1 MIDRILKNW
10 KTTVLGLAILITC
23 FILVFMEK
31 STLTEVSVFIC
42 GGFFVLFSKDSMLRK
57 KGPVSVIIFG
67 SLLLFAS
74 CRPYRSFTTNTER
87 IVRDTITIRDSI
99 PFRIEI
105 PGDSIVY
112 DTVCLDQLQS
122 GRFSL
127 PPWETSTKF
136 AYAQAGITNSVPWL
150 NLRQN
155 PINIDT
161 LIYIN
166 KIKILERT
174 IREMESR
181 IIVPEKDPFYK
192 NVWLWISVMLG
203 IVLFRRYAR
212 N

>member
-87 IVRDTITIRDSI
+87 IVRDTITIRAVS
-99 PFRIEI
+99 
-105 PGDSIVY
+105 Y
-112 DTVCLDQLQS
+112 THLT
-122 GRFSL
+122 L
-127 PPWETSTKF
+127 P
-136 AYAQAGITNSVPWL
+136 TNSLV
-150 NLRQN
+150 
-155 PINIDT
+155 
-161 LIYIN
+161 
-166 KIKILERT
+166 
-174 IREMESR
+174 
-181 IIVPEKDPFYK
+181 
-192 NVWLWISVMLG
+192 
-203 IVLFRRYAR
+203 
-212 N
+212 

>member
-105 PGDSIVY
+105 PGD
-112 DTVCLDQLQS
+112 TVRITSDS
-122 GRFSL
+122 SL
-127 PPWETSTKF
+127 F
-136 AYAQAGITNSVPWL
+136 LA
-150 NLRQN
+150 
-155 PINIDT
+155 
-161 LIYIN
+161 
-166 KIKILERT
+166 
-174 IREMESR
+174 
-181 IIVPEKDPFYK
+181 
-192 NVWLWISVMLG
+192 
-203 IVLFRRYAR
+203 
-212 N
+212 